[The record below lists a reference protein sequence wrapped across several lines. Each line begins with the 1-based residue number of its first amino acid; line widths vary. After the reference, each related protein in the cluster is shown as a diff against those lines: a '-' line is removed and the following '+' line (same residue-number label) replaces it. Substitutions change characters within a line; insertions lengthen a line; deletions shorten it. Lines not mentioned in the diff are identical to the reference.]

1 MGDHE
6 AGAAGT
12 NCGKGSPALNTQ
24 NTYPYVLSKSVEIGC
39 AGLDHCVKFFSGFD
53 IKGHWPPYEFLN
65 FEAPTGYMA
74 GDFTVKMRYDPHAN
88 RLVPDGSAHL
98 PAVMLTPDNK
108 FAVGVY
114 APPGQDSD
122 RHMYY
127 AMWNFG
133 GNFAQKT
140 NKWNVVFMKNKYPD
154 GSSHH
159 LTYTAY
165 ICVGDAQMVVNCLHK
180 VHRTYPHV

>member
-1 MGDHE
+1 M
-6 AGAAGT
+6 
-12 NCGKGSPALNTQ
+12 
-24 NTYPYVLSKSVEIGC
+24 
-39 AGLDHCVKFFSGFD
+39 
-53 IKGHWPPYEFLN
+53 
-65 FEAPTGYMA
+65 
-74 GDFTVKMRYDPHAN
+74 KMRYDPHAN

-98 PAVMLTPDNK
+98 PAVMLTLDNK

-180 VHRTYPHV
+180 VHITYPHV